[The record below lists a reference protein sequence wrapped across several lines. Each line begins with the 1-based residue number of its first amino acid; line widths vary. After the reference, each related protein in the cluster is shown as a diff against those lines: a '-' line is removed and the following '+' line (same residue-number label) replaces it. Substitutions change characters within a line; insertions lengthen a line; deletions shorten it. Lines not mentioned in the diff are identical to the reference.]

1 MEELCRRIGMPEE
14 VTEILLQLHRNP
26 NFQPDLTPLTREE
39 TWESGLVDLQKT
51 LGDDPHG
58 FGILYCMLRCALK
71 VKGQYHKIG
80 LSDKIYYDTMAC
92 FSRFVREHKE
102 SYGCY
107 GFDRDFWTVRQIS
120 CRLFRIGQLEYELVN
135 RAGERCVSLHIP
147 TDVDFQ
153 LPLLRESWLLAQE
166 VLFRVFPEYRGAP
179 FVCHSWLLS
188 PDLELLLP
196 PMSNILAFQRSF
208 HILPL
213 EKPCTGVIQ
222 WVFRNPKLSPADY
235 PENTT
240 LQRRLK
246 AFLQEGNLFHDAK
259 GILYQDPFLPYSTK

>member
-26 NFQPDLTPLTREE
+26 NFQPDLEP
-39 TWESGLVDLQKT
+39 
-51 LGDDPHG
+51 
-58 FGILYCMLRCALK
+58 
-71 VKGQYHKIG
+71 
-80 LSDKIYYDTMAC
+80 
-92 FSRFVREHKE
+92 
-102 SYGCY
+102 
-107 GFDRDFWTVRQIS
+107 
-120 CRLFRIGQLEYELVN
+120 
-135 RAGERCVSLHIP
+135 
-147 TDVDFQ
+147 
-153 LPLLRESWLLAQE
+153 
-166 VLFRVFPEYRGAP
+166 
-179 FVCHSWLLS
+179 
-188 PDLELLLP
+188 LLP